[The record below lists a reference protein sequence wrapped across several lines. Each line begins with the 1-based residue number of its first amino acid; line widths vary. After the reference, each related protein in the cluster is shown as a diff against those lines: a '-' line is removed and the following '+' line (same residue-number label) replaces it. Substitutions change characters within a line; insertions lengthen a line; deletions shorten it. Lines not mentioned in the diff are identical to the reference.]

1 MRRTELTQ
9 HLQHLHGTP
18 GKREVESQLSH
29 SQNSHSHSI
38 TRPGR
43 QPEMLLV
50 KIAGAVRKVA
60 EEEEQVREI
69 YGG

>member
-1 MRRTELTQ
+1 
-9 HLQHLHGTP
+9 
-18 GKREVESQLSH
+18 
-29 SQNSHSHSI
+29 
-38 TRPGR
+38 
-43 QPEMLLV
+43 MLLV